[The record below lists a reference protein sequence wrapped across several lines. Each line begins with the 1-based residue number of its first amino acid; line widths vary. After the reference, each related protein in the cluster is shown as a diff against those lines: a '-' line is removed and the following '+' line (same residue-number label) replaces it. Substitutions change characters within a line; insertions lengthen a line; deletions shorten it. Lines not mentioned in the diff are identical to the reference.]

1 MGFLSEGKEKEKNAA
16 NTQNNVV
23 YSNSKQDINEHWDYK
38 VTDSDGKT
46 YKYDVKGIKR
56 INREDAL
63 PNEHY
68 HFIEIKNVNGDKGW
82 AYGDADF
89 FKFETEEYWI
99 TVSKDKLQ
107 ELIKTKTVKQYVTS
121 PDKALYCLY
130 QRAGR
135 KDIMTLVKTI
145 DLMVIASSVETK
157 TNGVIKHEIGDSI
170 DLNKRAKAIMAR
182 TLT

>member
-1 MGFLSEGKEKEKNAA
+1 MF
-16 NTQNNVV
+16 
-23 YSNSKQDINEHWDYK
+23 SNKSQDINEHWDYK
-38 VTDSDGKT
+38 VTDGNGKT

-56 INREDAL
+56 INREDGL

-82 AYGDADF
+82 AYGEADF

-99 TVSKDKLQ
+99 TVSKEALQ
-107 ELIKTKTVKQYVTS
+107 NLIKAKTHKEYVTS

-130 QRAGR
+130 QRSGR

-145 DLMVIASSVETK
+145 DLMAIATSIDVK
-157 TNGVIKHEIGDSI
+157 TEGIIKHEVGDSV
-170 DLNKRAKAIMAR
+170 DLNKRAKAIIAR
-182 TLT
+182 TLANK